1 MIIIYFCT
9 QNLINKGMT
18 AVQLNALNAQMW
30 RDMGTIAEDEGMM
43 QRVAKYL
50 RRVVKEM
57 TADPTLFTKEEFF
70 ARVDEAREQI
80 KRGEGVEMLPN
91 ESLDEFLER
100 VG

>member
-1 MIIIYFCT
+1 
-9 QNLINKGMT
+9 MT

-57 TADPTLFTKEEFF
+57 TADPTRFTKEEFF